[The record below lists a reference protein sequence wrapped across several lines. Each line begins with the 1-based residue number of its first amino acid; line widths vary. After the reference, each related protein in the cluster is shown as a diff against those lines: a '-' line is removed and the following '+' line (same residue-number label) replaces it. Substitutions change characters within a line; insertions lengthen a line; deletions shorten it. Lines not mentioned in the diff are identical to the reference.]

1 MNCIPKKGWKR
12 TSLAAASV
20 DMDNA
25 TAGNV
30 ENLKA
35 EAGKLLQTHK
45 AGMGAVCGILQKT
58 QEV

>member
-20 DMDNA
+20 DMDNP
-25 TAGNV
+25 T
-30 ENLKA
+30 
-35 EAGKLLQTHK
+35 AGKLLKTHK
-45 AGMGAVCGILQKT
+45 VEMGAVCGILQKT